1 MSIKYESLTEML
13 DSFGSVDKMLE
24 YIDKRLDLMA
34 RRMEHQEYLDKVII
48 ERSVFIDGFELR
60 EIDAF
65 IEGVFYNNVDVYKEC
80 KYGKN

>member
-13 DSFGSVDKMLE
+13 DSFGSVDKLLE

-34 RRMEHQEYLDKVII
+34 RRMEHQEYLDKVMI

-65 IEGVFYNNVDVYKEC
+65 IEGVFYNNIDVYKEC

>member
-24 YIDKRLDLMA
+24 YIAKRLDLMA
-34 RRMEHQEYLDKVII
+34 RRMEHQEYLDKVMI

-65 IEGVFYNNVDVYKEC
+65 IEGVFYNNIDVYKEC
-80 KYGKN
+80 KHGEN

>member
-13 DSFGSVDKMLE
+13 GSFGSVDKLLE

-34 RRMEHQEYLDKVII
+34 RRMEHQEYLDKVMI

>member
-13 DSFGSVDKMLE
+13 DSFGSVDKLLE

-34 RRMEHQEYLDKVII
+34 RRMEHQEYLDKVMI

-65 IEGVFYNNVDVYKEC
+65 IEGVFYNNVDVYKER

>member
-13 DSFGSVDKMLE
+13 DSFGSVDKLLE

-34 RRMEHQEYLDKVII
+34 RRMEHQEYLDKVMI